1 MRVAATQ
8 VCVTVEG
15 LGGLPVA
22 AAEVEL
28 GEQLATALVGQA
40 AHRVPVGVQHVED
53 DQRRR
58 AACGVPAGARR
69 GSSQAGAQPREV
81 RSPRLVETDELTIEQ
96 QRSLRGAGGQ
106 LLGELGE
113 LAGAVAAATR
123 AHGQAA
129 PVDERLGADAVPLDL
144 ERPAVLG
151 RGRRGRAQQHRRD
164 KPRHAFPKAHEQTL

>member
-1 MRVAATQ
+1 M
-8 VCVTVEG
+8 
-15 LGGLPVA
+15 
-22 AAEVEL
+22 
-28 GEQLATALVGQA
+28 
-40 AHRVPVGVQHVED
+40 
-53 DQRRR
+53 
-58 AACGVPAGARR
+58 PAGAH
-69 GSSQAGAQPREV
+69 GGSQAGAQPREV
-81 RSPRLVETDELTIEQ
+81 RSPLLVEADELTIEQ

-113 LAGAVAAATR
+113 LAGAVAAATG

-164 KPRHAFPKAHEQTL
+164 KPRHAFRKPHEQTL